1 MNLEKPPVIDWSA
14 VRKTLLSIQ
23 PITVGK
29 WLCAVAGLGVLACL
43 IQQCLTPQ
51 PIVLPPA
58 PITQAPGITHI
69 PSRTL
74 VPQDTKTWTKT
85 VTPSLTRTVA
95 ARIFS
100 PIPTLT
106 EAPKSTATPTV
117 LPVTPTWTSSPTA
130 TRIPAGRDTL
140 PVTGLSEQEISEL
153 TPTITATVEPT
164 ATPLTLPD
172 GCKFH
177 SLLLESDKDYTEL
190 TFRCPNGEKTAE
202 PVGD

>member
-1 MNLEKPPVIDWSA
+1 
-14 VRKTLLSIQ
+14 
-23 PITVGK
+23 
-29 WLCAVAGLGVLACL
+29 
-43 IQQCLTPQ
+43 LT
-51 PIVLPPA
+51 A
-58 PITQAPGITHI
+58 
-69 PSRTL
+69 
-74 VPQDTKTWTKT
+74 TWTKT

-117 LPVTPTWTSSPTA
+117 SPVTPTWTSSPTA

-140 PVTGLSEQEISEL
+140 PRTGMSEQEISEL
-153 TPTITATVEPT
+153 TPTITATVEPTPT

-177 SLLLESDKDYTEL
+177 SLLLEADKDYTEL

-202 PVGD
+202 SVGD